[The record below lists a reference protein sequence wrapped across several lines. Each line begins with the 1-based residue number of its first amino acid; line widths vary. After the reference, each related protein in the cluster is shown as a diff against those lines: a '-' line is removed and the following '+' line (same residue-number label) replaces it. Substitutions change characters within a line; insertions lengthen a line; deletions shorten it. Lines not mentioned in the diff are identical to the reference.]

1 MIEFSIYI
9 LIYCAAV
16 VFAVRPSLG
25 GTLIFPIVWIA
36 CLSSLVV
43 FMRIEGL
50 ENIVSGSDIDT
61 YIMNMSLES
70 PIIPY
75 HWREFIW
82 WVGSRYLYQA
92 TGNASTV
99 FVIYDFCLIIAT
111 YLAIDL
117 IRKTFFPDTNPWTL
131 RYLYFG
137 IFLFFPFPLGMHNTY
152 RQILALAVFLF
163 AFGNA
168 QEKVGKSILVYLV
181 AFFIHNS
188 VILLAPVFLLILNN
202 FKCQKFAFI
211 SLVLMALALGVAS
224 SIPDLWVV
232 KSIGAEI
239 GQNIAYLYQAV
250 LLSIFAF
257 LLIFESTSKYRS
269 SRLLLKVMATLVA
282 TYFACFVILE
292 SQTLERVFFM
302 VLVVIFPIFGA
313 YFESRFKPKPAIRL
327 VYLHLAISP
336 LFFLYTTAIP
346 TPF

>member
-1 MIEFSIYI
+1 M
-9 LIYCAAV
+9 
-16 VFAVRPSLG
+16 G
-25 GTLIFPIVWIA
+25 GTFIFPIAWIA

-50 ENIVSGSDIDT
+50 ENVVSGSDIDT
-61 YIMNMSLES
+61 YIMNMSLEGT
-70 PIIPY
+70 IIPY

-92 TGNASTV
+92 TGNATTV

-111 YLAIDL
+111 YLSIDL
-117 IRKTFFPDTNPWTL
+117 IRKTFFPDANSWTL

-152 RQILALAVFLF
+152 RQILALAVFLY

-168 QEKVGKSILVYLV
+168 KEKVGKGILVYLV

-188 VILLAPVFLLILNN
+188 VILLAPVFLLVLNE

-211 SLVLMALALGVAS
+211 SLVLMALGLGVAS
-224 SIPDLWVV
+224 TIPDFWII
-232 KSIGAEI
+232 KSTGVEI
-239 GQNIAYLYQAV
+239 GQSIAYLYQAV
-250 LLSIFAF
+250 LLIIFAF
-257 LLIFESTSKYRS
+257 LVVFESRSKYRS
-269 SRLLLKVMATLVA
+269 SGLLLKVMATLVV
-282 TYFACFVILE
+282 TYFACFSILQ
-292 SQTLERVFFM
+292 SQALERVFFT

-313 YFESRFKPKPAIRL
+313 YFETRFKPKPAIRL